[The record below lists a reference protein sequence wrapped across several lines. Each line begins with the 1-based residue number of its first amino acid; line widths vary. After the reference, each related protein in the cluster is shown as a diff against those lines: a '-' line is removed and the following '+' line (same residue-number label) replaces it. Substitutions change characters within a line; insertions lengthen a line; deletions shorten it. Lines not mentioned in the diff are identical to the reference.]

1 MNAEN
6 LSEAY
11 YINNEIKELQRQKSI
26 LESGA
31 GLGVTIQSTYQD
43 NAFWMLYA
51 CMLWLNLIAVSMK
64 RKLCWLIWEF
74 PSLNASRNRAGKTP
88 PEALRSCAEQ

>member
-11 YINNEIKELQRQKSI
+11 YLNNDIKELQRQKSI

-43 NAFWMLYA
+43 NAFLDA
-51 CMLWLNLIAVSMK
+51 IRPHAVTELDRRIVEK
-64 RKLCWLIWEF
+64 KK
-74 PSLNASRNRAGKTP
+74 SLSTLGVT
-88 PEALRSCAEQ
+88 LS

>member
-43 NAFWMLYA
+43 NAFLDA
-51 CMLWLNLIAVSMK
+51 IRPHAVAELDRRINEKKVVLVNLGVS
-64 RKLCWLIWEF
+64 F
-74 PSLNASRNRAGKTP
+74 S
-88 PEALRSCAEQ
+88 

>member
-11 YINNEIKELQRQKSI
+11 YFNNDIKELQRQKSI

-43 NAFWMLYA
+43 NAFLDA
-51 CMLWLNLIAVSMK
+51 IRPHAVTELDRRIVEK
-64 RKLCWLIWEF
+64 KK
-74 PSLNASRNRAGKTP
+74 SLSTLGVT
-88 PEALRSCAEQ
+88 LS

>member
-11 YINNEIKELQRQKSI
+11 YLNNDIKELQLQKSI

-43 NAFWMLYA
+43 NAFLDA
-51 CMLWLNLIAVSMK
+51 IRPHAVTELDRRIQK
-64 RKLCWLIWEF
+64 KI
-74 PSLNASRNRAGKTP
+74 
-88 PEALRSCAEQ
+88 EALAKLGVTFT

>member
-11 YINNEIKELQRQKSI
+11 YLNNEIKELQRQKGI

-43 NAFWMLYA
+43 NAFLDA
-51 CMLWLNLIAVSMK
+51 IRPHAVAELDRHIVEK
-64 RKLCWLIWEF
+64 KK
-74 PSLNASRNRAGKTP
+74 SLSTLGVS
-88 PEALRSCAEQ
+88 LS

>member
-43 NAFWMLYA
+43 NAFLDA
-51 CMLWLNLIAVSMK
+51 IRQHAVAELDRRIDEKKVVLVNLGVS
-64 RKLCWLIWEF
+64 F
-74 PSLNASRNRAGKTP
+74 S
-88 PEALRSCAEQ
+88 

>member
-31 GLGVTIQSTYQD
+31 GLGVTIQATYQD
-43 NAFWMLYA
+43 NAF
-51 CMLWLNLIAVSMK
+51 LNVIRPHAVAELERRIGQK
-64 RKLCWLIWEF
+64 RAVLVKLGVSF
-74 PSLNASRNRAGKTP
+74 S
-88 PEALRSCAEQ
+88 

>member
-11 YINNEIKELQRQKSI
+11 YLNNDIKELQLQKSI

-43 NAFWMLYA
+43 NAFLDA
-51 CMLWLNLIAVSMK
+51 IRPHAV
-64 RKLCWLIWEF
+64 
-74 PSLNASRNRAGKTP
+74 
-88 PEALRSCAEQ
+88 AE

>member
-11 YINNEIKELQRQKSI
+11 YLNNDIKELQLQKSI

-43 NAFWMLYA
+43 NAFLDA
-51 CMLWLNLIAVSMK
+51 IRPHAVDELDRRIEEKKDVLVNLGLS
-64 RKLCWLIWEF
+64 F
-74 PSLNASRNRAGKTP
+74 S
-88 PEALRSCAEQ
+88 

>member
-11 YINNEIKELQRQKSI
+11 YLNNDIKELQRQKSI

-43 NAFWMLYA
+43 NAFLDA
-51 CMLWLNLIAVSMK
+51 IRPHAVAELDRRIVEKKKTSPLWVLH
-64 RKLCWLIWEF
+64 
-74 PSLNASRNRAGKTP
+74 SLK
-88 PEALRSCAEQ
+88 

>member
-11 YINNEIKELQRQKSI
+11 YLNNDIKELRSQKRI
-26 LESGA
+26 LESGD

-43 NAFWMLYA
+43 KAFLDA
-51 CMLWLNLIAVSMK
+51 IRPHAV
-64 RKLCWLIWEF
+64 
-74 PSLNASRNRAGKTP
+74 
-88 PEALRSCAEQ
+88 AELDRRIEEKKAVLVSFGISFT

>member
-11 YINNEIKELQRQKSI
+11 YLNNDIKELQRQKSI
-26 LESGA
+26 LESGD

-43 NAFWMLYA
+43 KAFLDAMRPH
-51 CMLWLNLIAVSMK
+51 AVAVLDSRIDQK
-64 RKLCWLIWEF
+64 RKKLKELGVTI
-74 PSLNASRNRAGKTP
+74 T
-88 PEALRSCAEQ
+88 

>member
-11 YINNEIKELQRQKSI
+11 CINNEIKELQRQKSI

-43 NAFWMLYA
+43 NAFLDA
-51 CMLWLNLIAVSMK
+51 IRPHAVAELDRRIDEKKVVLVNLGVS
-64 RKLCWLIWEF
+64 F
-74 PSLNASRNRAGKTP
+74 S
-88 PEALRSCAEQ
+88 

>member
-11 YINNEIKELQRQKSI
+11 YLNNDIKELQLQKSI

-43 NAFWMLYA
+43 NAFLDA
-51 CMLWLNLIAVSMK
+51 IRPHAVAELDRRIDEKKVVLVNLGVS
-64 RKLCWLIWEF
+64 F
-74 PSLNASRNRAGKTP
+74 S
-88 PEALRSCAEQ
+88 

>member
-11 YINNEIKELQRQKSI
+11 YLNNDIKELQLQKSI

-43 NAFWMLYA
+43 NAFLDA
-51 CMLWLNLIAVSMK
+51 IRPHAVAELDRRCGEEK
-64 RKLCWLIWEF
+64 
-74 PSLNASRNRAGKTP
+74 SLSTLGVTF
-88 PEALRSCAEQ
+88 S